1 MRFARIYTGVLL
13 LAASLVVT
21 SCGEQSP
28 TAPVTPA
35 AALAPADSAA
45 ELLWLLRPTLE
56 RTGLLACSPLPEA
69 RGSATIGPAGGFLRV
84 GPHTLVVPRGALSAP
99 VEITAVAPSG
109 RVNHVE
115 FQPHGLEFD
124 RPAALTMS
132 YANCNLLGSLLPK
145 RIAYVDDRFNVLEF
159 LLSLDNFWTKRV
171 TGRVDHFSDYVL
183 SW

>member
-1 MRFARIYTGVLL
+1 MRFARIYTGVIL

-28 TAPVTPA
+28 TAPVAPA
-35 AALAPADSAA
+35 AALAPTDSAA
-45 ELLWLLRPTLE
+45 ELLWLLRPVLE
-56 RTGLLACSPLPEA
+56 PTGLLACSPLPEA
-69 RGSATIGPAGGFLRV
+69 RSRATIGPEGGVLRV
-84 GPHTLVVPRGALSAP
+84 GPHALVVPRGALSAP
-99 VEITAVAPSG
+99 VEITAYAPSG

-115 FQPHGLEFD
+115 FQPHGLVFE

-132 YANCNLLGSLLPK
+132 YANCDLLGSLLPK
-145 RIAYVDDRFNVLEF
+145 RIAYVDEQFNVLEF
-159 LLSLDNFWTKRV
+159 LLSLDNLWTKRV

>member
-1 MRFARIYTGVLL
+1 MRFARTYIGALL
-13 LAASLVVT
+13 LTTSLVVT

-35 AALAPADSAA
+35 AALAPTDSAA

-56 RTGLLACSPLPEA
+56 TTGLLSCSPLPEA
-69 RGSATIGPAGGFLRV
+69 RSGATIGPAGGVLRI
-84 GPHTLVVPRGALSAP
+84 GPHTLIVPRGALRVP
-99 VEITAVAPSG
+99 VEITAHAPSG

-115 FQPHGLEFD
+115 FQPHGLEFE

-132 YANCNLLGSLLPK
+132 YANCDLLGSLVPK

-159 LLSLDNFWTKRV
+159 LLSLDNLWMKRV

>member
-1 MRFARIYTGVLL
+1 MRFARIYIGALL
-13 LAASLVVT
+13 LATSLVVT
-21 SCGEQSP
+21 SCSEQSP
-28 TAPVTPA
+28 TAPVAPA
-35 AALAPADSAA
+35 AALASTDSAA

-69 RGSATIGPAGGFLRV
+69 RSSATIGPDGGFLRV
-84 GPHTLVVPRGALSAP
+84 GPHTLIVPRGALTAP
-99 VEITAVAPSG
+99 VEISAYAPSG

-115 FQPHGLEFD
+115 FEPHGLEFE

-132 YANCNLLGSLLPK
+132 YANCDLLGSLLPK
-145 RIAYVDDRFNVLEF
+145 RIAYVDDAFNVLEF
-159 LLSLDNFWTKRV
+159 LLSLDNLWTKRV